1 MAKLI
6 LDDDFTSYTAKLEE
20 TPTISEV
27 VEVFLY
33 GCKALSFT
41 DEQIYKQLK
50 SSIEFYE
57 ENNKMVE

>member
-1 MAKLI
+1 MGKLI
-6 LDDDFTSYTAKLEE
+6 LDDDFTSYTTKLEE
-20 TPTISEV
+20 TPTINEV
-27 VEVFLY
+27 VEAFLY

-57 ENNKMVE
+57 ESNKMVE